1 MSRLE
6 LMTPNHAQLVVEGL
20 YKDLERRIESS
31 PPGLCP
37 VDISRAFLEICHA
50 QSCGKCVPC
59 RVGLG
64 QLKNLLT
71 DVLDGKANIR
81 TLTAI
86 RETAQ
91 SIMETADCAI
101 GYEAANMVYKGAVGF
116 KEDYL
121 EHIMYHRCLS
131 TLNQPVPCVFRCP
144 ARVDIPGYIA
154 LVREGR
160 YEDAIRLIRKDNPF
174 PTTCGFIC
182 EHPCEAL
189 CRRNMIDDAV
199 NIRGLKRMAA
209 DAAGYVAPPEC
220 APSTGKNVA
229 VVGGGPSGLSAA
241 YYLQLMGHQVT
252 VYETLPELGGM
263 LRYGIPNYRLPK
275 ERLDQDIQAILDTGV
290 KVEFGKDIGKDISL
304 TELKEQY
311 DAVLISIGASTD
323 KKMGLPGEEAEGVIS
338 AVQFLRNV
346 ALGKAES
353 LEGQEVAVI
362 GGGNVSM
369 DAVRTAVRLGAK
381 KVSIVYRRRVA
392 DMTALSDEIE
402 GALAEGVEIKTLM
415 APARVEKGE
424 DGKVKG
430 IWVTPQMI
438 SVIRGGRPSVTPSGE
453 EDILIPCQTLIV
465 AIGQDIVYQHFEESG
480 VPVQRGRISV
490 EKFGGF
496 EDIPGVFAGGDCAT
510 GPSTVI
516 SAVAAGKVIA
526 ANIDEYL
533 GFHHEIT
540 VDVEIPEPRLED
552 KEPCG
557 RVNMTEREAGERICD
572 FEGVENCMTEAE
584 ACQEASRCL
593 RCDHFGY
600 GVFKGGRNIK
610 W

>member
-1 MSRLE
+1 
-6 LMTPNHAQLVVEGL
+6 
-20 YKDLERRIESS
+20 
-31 PPGLCP
+31 
-37 VDISRAFLEICHA
+37 
-50 QSCGKCVPC
+50 
-59 RVGLG
+59 
-64 QLKNLLT
+64 
-71 DVLDGKANIR
+71 
-81 TLTAI
+81 
-86 RETAQ
+86 
-91 SIMETADCAI
+91 
-101 GYEAANMVYKGAVGF
+101 
-116 KEDYL
+116 
-121 EHIMYHRCLS
+121 
-131 TLNQPVPCVFRCP
+131 
-144 ARVDIPGYIA
+144 
-154 LVREGR
+154 
-160 YEDAIRLIRKDNPF
+160 
-174 PTTCGFIC
+174 
-182 EHPCEAL
+182 
-189 CRRNMIDDAV
+189 MIDDAV

-557 RVNMTEREAGERICD
+557 RVNMTEREAGERICG

-600 GVFKGGRNIK
+600 GAFKGGRDIK